1 MIRDIRPSLTERDLG
16 AIVEGSYLPF
26 GGVNVIHFFAV
37 NPMSHPLY
45 GVPRQHPSTRRIE
58 KGDVISTEITANF
71 WDYGG
76 QVLRT
81 FSVGEE
87 LNPLFRDLHAA
98 AKAAFDAIVKIMKP
112 GMHAEEIVRAAQVI
126 EDAGFTTYDDLT
138 HGGGGGYGPP
148 VVGSPSRQ
156 NEPIPDFRL
165 VAGQLI
171 VVQPNVVTK
180 DASAGIQM
188 GECVVITETGAESL
202 HTLPPGPYRVG

>member
-1 MIRDIRPSLTERDLG
+1 MPPLT
-16 AIVEGSYLPF
+16 SSPF

-98 AKAAFDAIVKIMKP
+98 AQHYAVQQRHYLASGALLLGAPSAATIA
-112 GMHAEEIVRAAQVI
+112 
-126 EDAGFTTYDDLT
+126 L
-138 HGGGGGYGPP
+138 
-148 VVGSPSRQ
+148 
-156 NEPIPDFRL
+156 
-165 VAGQLI
+165 
-171 VVQPNVVTK
+171 
-180 DASAGIQM
+180 
-188 GECVVITETGAESL
+188 
-202 HTLPPGPYRVG
+202 